1 VLLADW
7 LGEIEPK
14 QLYNSGFA
22 EAAADSLFASLVQ
35 LDLEK
40 GGSVG
45 SPIGL
50 YDSTGKLIRTQ
61 GSVFNSP
68 LHFIGFGQ
76 GAVVN
81 SEILQRLGTF
91 FPLAGGTSKENRDL
105 QMTTVDPYD
114 YDSSSFSGV
123 YRNILDPE
131 IRVWNN
137 VTYADNYYQTS
148 GSGNTLNGRE
158 LLGANWKADWNVSL
172 GNRAGFEPDNGQG
185 ASHRDALTWYA
196 GTANLSGSKLPSE
209 NGETIYRRLGDLPQ
223 NNITDAAETWY
234 TPDHTKASFS
244 HGNARAPWEGIGTG
258 WFHSVLGG
266 GSELRPYF
274 DGGKKGK
281 NELGNFEDYLKNNRA
296 SVYEDNTYT
305 DSTKPFG
312 TRMRGDYAV
321 PTLFNGNFDAIAF
334 KKSEHTI
341 PGWSL
346 FNGSSEDVSQ
356 SYLVDLLTIGIQEQN
371 TQEGGLIS
379 SGYLDAIGY
388 DENQPNYAL
397 RMGAGGANKSV
408 HISNS

>member
-1 VLLADW
+1 
-7 LGEIEPK
+7 
-14 QLYNSGFA
+14 
-22 EAAADSLFASLVQ
+22 
-35 LDLEK
+35 
-40 GGSVG
+40 
-45 SPIGL
+45 
-50 YDSTGKLIRTQ
+50 
-61 GSVFNSP
+61 
-68 LHFIGFGQ
+68 
-76 GAVVN
+76 
-81 SEILQRLGTF
+81 
-91 FPLAGGTSKENRDL
+91 
-105 QMTTVDPYD
+105 
-114 YDSSSFSGV
+114 
-123 YRNILDPE
+123 
-131 IRVWNN
+131 
-137 VTYADNYYQTS
+137 
-148 GSGNTLNGRE
+148 
-158 LLGANWKADWNVSL
+158 
-172 GNRAGFEPDNGQG
+172 
-185 ASHRDALTWYA
+185 LTWYA